1 MKRLAVAL
9 ALVSLVLAAAA
20 GAGGWATVQLDSLPA
35 GTNAGDTWKAELLVL
50 QHGRTPLEGISPVV
64 RIRDA
69 SGTVQEFPASPAGE
83 PGRYSAEVTFPS
95 AGTWSWEIW
104 DGFSQTHTYQPVT
117 IGGGTGGG
125 DGSFPTVPLG
135 AGAFALVL
143 AGALGFVFMAR
154 RRRASPRPALR

>member
-50 QHGRTPLEGISPVV
+50 QHGRTPLEGSLARGPHSRRQRHRAGVP
-64 RIRDA
+64 
-69 SGTVQEFPASPAGE
+69 GQPAGE

-104 DGFSQTHTYQPVT
+104 DGFSQTHTYKPVT
-117 IGGGTGGG
+117 IGGGTGGS